1 MQVTHLEESDNHV
14 IIGGGKS
21 RAFSIS
27 TSPEFIEVLSSSLYS
42 DKALAVVREVM
53 CNAWDAHISAGIT
66 DKHIEVHIS
75 NNKLVI
81 RDYGLGIPDDNI
93 EDVYCTY
100 GESTKRN
107 ELSTTGGF
115 GLGSKAP
122 FALSDTFKVTS
133 QHNGIKSVYVVSK
146 GSEATDNLPELRT
159 IVTMPTTE
167 QGLLV
172 EIPLDG
178 GIYQAAEIL
187 NLAKKVA
194 YNGEMDAII
203 EYNGEIKINNSTD
216 LGLKD
221 AEANFLISSRN
232 FNYRDH
238 GNRECIY
245 IQYGAVVY
253 PLPQKEEYMQE
264 YNRVAYILNR
274 EPRFKFMPAM
284 KSGFLL
290 IKAENSTLS
299 VAPSRESLSYNK
311 ACISQIKALLVG
323 VAEHFETTHPD
334 LMKNAM
340 DMIWDGFLETYKA
353 EHGEV
358 VTYNDVILFTTKARK
373 TQSEGFNDC
382 GKQMVNQLRD
392 IHHFY
397 LAPRYKAKVG
407 FFNRYFYKKARKY
420 IADLKNPR
428 LFKLFNEVGL
438 KLFKSQYTTDAVA
451 YARNAYL
458 VRDLYA
464 KYGKD
469 VFKAFDTRYN
479 GYSGY
484 NPVNI
489 MEIQKYYY
497 RDYEPFTV
505 YLSNNISS
513 IRRYMVNHRNLGY
526 ANCLVIHKTNK
537 EMDIHAIGDWLEIQ
551 GYKVV
556 RVYTMDQYQPA
567 KRVPG
572 ATTKATVGKGTRTG
586 YALLS
591 ETVNNNTGRLDYDRM
606 FPEATRITDPEV
618 VVSVSVTNHT
628 KIVDHFRP
636 EQILHLL
643 KLAPKTV
650 VVSNSR
656 TESNVKYKFKIPS
669 GREFM
674 QKYIEAKIL
683 DAQFLNNV
691 AFAQASVNGQ
701 ETGMYKALANI
712 PEIAQEFGLQGKG
725 APVTND
731 DHLLW
736 KECSDFISSTLRY
749 NFNQKVSTATQAM
762 ALTLPNNKLI
772 EDREKFLRYIPLF
785 KLNSFSTIDPVERKI
800 ILSMIQ
806 AILRG

>member
-1 MQVTHLEESDNHV
+1 MEVTHLEESDNHV

-66 DKHIEVHIS
+66 DKHIEIHIS
-75 NNKLVI
+75 NTKLTI

-133 QHNGIKSVYVVSK
+133 QHNGIKSVYAVSK

-159 IVTMPTTE
+159 IVTLPTTE

-178 GIYQAAEIL
+178 GLSQANEL
-187 NLAKKVA
+187 YSLAKSVA
-194 YNGEMDAII
+194 RLGEMNAII
-203 EYNGEIKINNSTD
+203 EYDDEVEIFNSTY

-221 AEANFLISSRN
+221 AEANFLISSGH
-232 FNYRDH
+232 FSYRTQ
-238 GNRECIY
+238 GNREDIF

-253 PLPQKEEYMQE
+253 PLPKKEEYMNE
-264 YNRVAYILNR
+264 YNRVSYILNR
-274 EPRFKFMPAM
+274 QPKFKFMPAM
-284 KSGFLL
+284 RSGFLL
-290 IKAENSTLS
+290 IKAEDSTLS

-311 ACISQIKALLVG
+311 ACIRQIKALLLG
-323 VAEHFETTHPD
+323 VAKHFEATHPD
-334 LMKNAM
+334 FMKEAM
-340 DMIWDGFLETYKA
+340 DMIWDEFLEHYQA
-353 EHGEV
+353 EHGAIL
-358 VTYNDVILFTTKARK
+358 TYNDIIHFTDNAGKL
-373 TQSEGFNDC
+373 QSEGHTDC
-382 GKQMVNQLRD
+382 NKRMVNQLRD
-392 IHHFY
+392 IHQFY
-397 LAPRYKAKVG
+397 LAPRYEPKEG
-407 FFNRYFYKKARKY
+407 FFNKYFYKKVRKH

-428 LFKLFNEVGL
+428 FFKLFNEVGL
-438 KLFKSQYTTDAVA
+438 EVFKSTYVTDKIAHT
-451 YARNAYL
+451 RNSYL

-479 GYSGY
+479 GYDGY
-484 NPVNI
+484 KPVNM
-489 MEIQKYYY
+489 MEIQQHYH
-497 RDYEPFTV
+497 RDFKPFTV

-513 IRRYMVNHRNLGY
+513 IRRYMTNNRQLDYV
-526 ANCLVIHKTNK
+526 NCLVIHKTNK
-537 EMDIHAIGDWLEIQ
+537 ELDIVAIGDWLELQ

-556 RVYTMDQYQPA
+556 RVYTMAQYQPA

-572 ATTKATVGKGTRTG
+572 ATTNATVGKGTRTG

-591 ETVNNNTGRLDYDRM
+591 ETINGSTGRLDYDRK
-606 FPEATRITDPEV
+606 FAEAIRITDPEV
-618 VVSVSVTNHT
+618 VVSVSTENHN
-628 KIVDHFRP
+628 KVVSYFKP
-636 EQILHLL
+636 AQILHLL
-643 KLAPKTV
+643 KLAPKTI
-650 VVSNSR
+650 VVSNSK
-656 TESNVKYKFKIPS
+656 TESNVKEKLNIPS
-669 GREFM
+669 GRDFM

-683 DAQFLNNV
+683 DAQFLSNV
-691 AFAQASVNGQ
+691 AFAQASVNSQ
-701 ETGMYKALANI
+701 EKGLYKSLANI
-712 PEIAQEFGLQGKG
+712 PEIAQEFGLQGNG
-725 APVTND
+725 AAVSNED
-731 DHLLW
+731 DLLW
-736 KECSDFISSTLRY
+736 KECNDFISYNLRHA
-749 NFNQKVSTATQAM
+749 FIEKVNTAAQAM
-762 ALTLPNNKLI
+762 ALTLPNTQLI
-772 EDREKFLRYIPLF
+772 ADKEQFLKYIPSW

-800 ILSMIQ
+800 ILSMLQ